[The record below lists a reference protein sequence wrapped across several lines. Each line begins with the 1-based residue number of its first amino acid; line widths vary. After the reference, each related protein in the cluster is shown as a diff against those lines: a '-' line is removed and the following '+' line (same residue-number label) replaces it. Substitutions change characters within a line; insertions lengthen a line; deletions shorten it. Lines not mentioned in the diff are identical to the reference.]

1 VEVIGVKMRVY
12 ELAEDLKIPT
22 KELIWFLN
30 KEGIKV
36 KNHMSTLDKDTIELI
51 KEVITMD
58 KKKGGTENKPPL
70 KVLEINKLP
79 NLKEL
84 SSQLKISLS
93 EILQKIMQ
101 FGTITSIDKEI
112 PVNILQHLVKE
123 YGYKI
128 KFSVKIKNGINFQ
141 KKDEIIKSISKP
153 PIITII
159 GHVDHGKTTLL
170 DSIRKTNVTKE
181 EVGGITQRIGAYQIK
196 IDNKKIVFIDTPGH
210 EAFTTMRA
218 RGVKATDIAVLVVA
232 ADDGVMPQT
241 IEAINHAKAA
251 NVPIIVAINKID
263 KSNTNIEKLKKDL
276 SKYGLVSEEW
286 GGDTLMVEIS
296 ALKNKGIK
304 KLLEAISL
312 QAEMLELKA
321 NPNTPGKGLI
331 LETKLDK
338 KRGIIGSVLVQD
350 GSLKVGNYFITGLS
364 YGKIRSLTNDK
375 GKNIKE
381 AGPSSPVEV
390 VGFYKMP
397 QAGDYFQVVPDDKL
411 AKIIINEREDE
422 ERNKIIEKSS
432 KVSLDNLFLEIKE
445 GKLDK
450 LKLIL
455 KTDFQGSLDA
465 LQEAIKKI
473 KIENETV
480 KIDIIHAGVGNIT
493 ETDVMLASA
502 SDAIIIGFNIRP
514 DLNIQKIAKSEKVD
528 IRLYKIIYDLIDEI
542 KAALKGYLKP
552 KIEEYI
558 CGQAEIRE
566 IFKIPKVGTIAGSYV
581 LNGKISK
588 NDNIRV
594 IRDGKLIYEGK
605 AASLKR
611 FKEDARE
618 VNTGFECG
626 IGIEKFNDIKLKD
639 ILEFYTFREINDK
652 KIN

>member
-1 VEVIGVKMRVY
+1 MKMRVY
-12 ELAEDLKIPT
+12 ELAEDLKIPA
-22 KELIWFLN
+22 KELIRFLN

-58 KKKGGTENKPPL
+58 KKKKGTENKPPL

-263 KSNTNIEKLKKDL
+263 KSNINIEKVKKDL

-296 ALKNKGIK
+296 ALQNKGIK

-321 NPNTPGKGLI
+321 YPNTPAKGLI

-364 YGKIRSLTNDK
+364 YGKIRILTNDK

-422 ERNKIIEKSS
+422 ERNKIIEKSP

-445 GKLDK
+445 GNLDK

-465 LQEAIKKI
+465 LQEAIKKL

-514 DLNIQKIAKSEKVD
+514 DLNIQKIAKFEKVD

-605 AASLKR
+605 AVSLKR
-611 FKEDARE
+611 FKEDVKE
-618 VNTGFECG
+618 VNAGFECG

>member
-1 VEVIGVKMRVY
+1 VIGVKMRVY

-36 KNHMSTLDKDTIELI
+36 KNHMSTLDKDTVELI

-58 KKKGGTENKPPL
+58 KKKKGTENKPPL

-84 SSQLKISLS
+84 SSQIKISLS

-128 KFSVKIKNGINFQ
+128 KFSVKIKNSINFQ
-141 KKDEIIKSISKP
+141 KKDEIVKSISKP

-296 ALKNKGIK
+296 ALQNKGIK

-321 NPNTPGKGLI
+321 NPNTPAKGII

-397 QAGDYFQVVPDDKL
+397 QAGDYFQVVPDGKL

-445 GKLDK
+445 GNLDK

-465 LQEAIKKI
+465 LQEAIKKL

-514 DLNIQKIAKSEKVD
+514 DLNIQKIAKSEKVN

-552 KIEEYI
+552 KIEEYV

-566 IFKIPKVGTIAGSYV
+566 IYKIPKVGTIAGSYV

-605 AASLKR
+605 TASLKR

-618 VNTGFECG
+618 VNAGFECG

>member
-1 VEVIGVKMRVY
+1 MRVY
-12 ELAEDLKIPT
+12 ELAEDLKIPA
-22 KELIWFLN
+22 KELIRFLN

-58 KKKGGTENKPPL
+58 KKKKGTENKPPL

-263 KSNTNIEKLKKDL
+263 KSNINIEKVKKDL

-296 ALKNKGIK
+296 ALQNKGIK

-321 NPNTPGKGLI
+321 YPNTPAKGLI

-364 YGKIRSLTNDK
+364 YGKIRILTNDK

-432 KVSLDNLFLEIKE
+432 KVSLENLFLEIKE
-445 GKLDK
+445 GNLDK

-465 LQEAIKKI
+465 LQEAIKKL

-514 DLNIQKIAKSEKVD
+514 DLNIQKIAKFEKVD

-605 AASLKR
+605 AVSLKR
-611 FKEDARE
+611 FKEDVKE
-618 VNTGFECG
+618 VNAGFECG

-652 KIN
+652 KII